1 MSRPSDY
8 VDAGAPNRAPE
19 EINQPQLG
27 FVGWLRWFWRQLT
40 SMRTALFLLLLLA
53 IAAVPGSLV
62 PQRSSDPNGVTQYFV
77 ENPDLAPFLDK
88 LQAFDVYSS
97 AWFSSIYLLLF
108 ISLIGCVIPRTKH
121 HFQALRAAPPK
132 TPMRLSRLAGFTTR
146 TVPAEQADAASAI
159 DAARTQLK
167 SAGYRTA
174 LYSGTV
180 GGKREFSVSA
190 ERGYLR
196 ETGNLVFHT
205 ALVGVLVT
213 VGFGG
218 GFGFAGQR
226 VVVEGQTFVNTLLA
240 FDSFNPGR
248 FFDPDSLDPYKMTL
262 DSFDV
267 VYETENQEAFGQPT
281 DFAANVTVEHV
292 GQEPTQEQ
300 VKVNAPLRTGGTDV
314 YLLGN
319 GYAPTITVKNPDGEV
334 VFTDSI
340 PFLPQDAQLTSLG
353 VVKVPDGLSEQIG
366 MIGFFYPTQANSEP
380 PYYSSYPDLEF
391 PMLTLDVYSGDLGIN
406 DGTPTSVYTL
416 DTDSMTKLTR
426 GDTGVASIELMPG
439 QSAELPNGLGTVSF
453 DNVDPN
459 APAAGEEIT
468 DYSHS
473 VHRFASFDI
482 HRDPTQFWVAF
493 FAVLVLLGLATSLF
507 VPRRRIWV
515 KAVEESD
522 GSLRLEYAGLARG
535 EDPSLDEAVATI
547 AAKHE
552 ATMAD
557 APAKPA
563 TPTPPTPPAPPT
575 ARTGE
580 PSDLG

>member
-1 MSRPSDY
+1 M
-8 VDAGAPNRAPE
+8 
-19 EINQPQLG
+19 
-27 FVGWLRWFWRQLT
+27 RWFWRQLT

-77 ENPDLAPFLDK
+77 ENPELAPILDK
-88 LQAFDVYSS
+88 VQAFDVYTS

-121 HFQALRAAPPK
+121 HLLALRAAPPK
-132 TPMRLSRLAGFTTR
+132 TPARLARLAGFTTR
-146 TVPAEQADAASAI
+146 TVPADAADAASAI
-159 DAARTQLK
+159 ESARTQLK

-174 LYSGTV
+174 LFDGTV

-196 ETGNLVFHT
+196 ETGNLIFHS

-226 VVVEGQTFVNTLLA
+226 VIVEGQTFVNTLLA

-248 FFDPDSLDPYKMTL
+248 FFNPDTLEPYKLTL
-262 DSFDV
+262 DSFEV
-267 VYETENQEAFGQPT
+267 VYETENPDAFGQPT
-281 DFAANVTVEHV
+281 DFIANVTVEHK
-292 GQEPTQEQ
+292 GQEATQEQ
-300 VKVNAPLRTGGTDV
+300 VKVNHPLRTGGTDV

-319 GYAPTITVKNPDGEV
+319 GYAPTITVKSPAGDV

-340 PFLPQDAQLTSLG
+340 PFLPQDANLTSLG
-353 VVKVPDGLSEQIG
+353 VVKVPDGLKEQIG

-380 PYYSSYPDLEF
+380 PFASSFPDLEF
-391 PMLTLDVYSGDLGIN
+391 PMLTLDVYSGDLGID

-416 DTDSMTKLTR
+416 DTDSMTQLTR
-426 GDTGVASIELMPG
+426 GDTGVKSISLMPG
-439 QSAELPNGLGTVSF
+439 QTADLPNGLGTVTF
-453 DNVDPN
+453 DNVDSN
-459 APAAGEEIT
+459 APVASEEIT

-482 HRDPTQFWVAF
+482 HRDPTQFWVGF

-515 KAVEESD
+515 KAIEESD

-535 EDPSLDEAVATI
+535 EDPALDEAVATI
-547 AAKHE
+547 AEKH
-552 ATMAD
+552 AASVGASAD
-557 APAKPA
+557 APTTPA
-563 TPTPPTPPAPPT
+563 ESAPST